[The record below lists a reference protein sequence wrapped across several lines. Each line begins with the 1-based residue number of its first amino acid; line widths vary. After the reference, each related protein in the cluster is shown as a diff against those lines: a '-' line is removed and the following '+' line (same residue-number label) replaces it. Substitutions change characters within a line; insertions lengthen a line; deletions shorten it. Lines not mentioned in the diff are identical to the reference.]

1 MRIINCVLA
10 VVLGASVVGCSK
22 DGEVLDFVKENDAL
36 VAEIKK
42 STDPDSARK
51 AFDGKKDALKSKLE
65 PLKTAR
71 GFQVKEESMT
81 ALTKSLQ
88 EGVTTVCSLQIT
100 AMGDEGKSTKYK
112 SLCDD
117 YTAVM
122 SM

>member
-1 MRIINCVLA
+1 MRIVQWTAAALLA
-10 VVLGASVVGCSK
+10 AAAMGCSK
-22 DGEVLDFVKENDAL
+22 DGEVKEFVAENDSL

-42 STDPDSARK
+42 TGDPDAARK
-51 AFDGKKDALKSKLE
+51 VFDAKKDGLKAKLE
-65 PLKTAR
+65 PLKNAR

-88 EGVTTVCSLQIT
+88 DGVTTVCSLQIS
-100 AMGDEGKSTKYK
+100 AIGDEAKSTKYK

-117 YTAVM
+117 YTSVM

>member
-1 MRIINCVLA
+1 MRIMK
-10 VVLGASVVGCSK
+10 VVLVAFFGACALGCSR
-22 DGEVLDFVKENDAL
+22 DGEVLEFVKENDSL

-51 AFDGKKDALKSKLE
+51 AFDSKKDALKAKLE
-65 PLKTAR
+65 PLKNAR

-88 EGVTTVCSLQIT
+88 DGVTTVCSLQIS
-100 AMGDEGKSTKYK
+100 AMGDEAKSSKYK
-112 SLCDD
+112 RLCDD